1 MQGLVRST
9 PHLASFTA
17 VYKRRYYGW
26 GSSSTP
32 PTGSSS
38 VLNFLVS
45 NSSPNSACL
54 QREYYRLLHLRRK
67 IPSKSTIIYP
77 RTTNKNIAVAWLA
90 NLCVLSLGKPSG
102 RSKQKSS
109 VQKSVLPCHGLR
121 GSPTQRNPMRSPG
134 DSGGL
139 QISHVYR
146 EEELVYRR
154 GVISRWKRLMAES
167 ECLLNGTS
175 DVIALLT
182 QESLDFR
189 WMDSPESRVL
199 FFTEHWLS
207 TPGPG

>member
-1 MQGLVRST
+1 
-9 PHLASFTA
+9 
-17 VYKRRYYGW
+17 
-26 GSSSTP
+26 
-32 PTGSSS
+32 
-38 VLNFLVS
+38 
-45 NSSPNSACL
+45 
-54 QREYYRLLHLRRK
+54 
-67 IPSKSTIIYP
+67 
-77 RTTNKNIAVAWLA
+77 
-90 NLCVLSLGKPSG
+90 
-102 RSKQKSS
+102 
-109 VQKSVLPCHGLR
+109 
-121 GSPTQRNPMRSPG
+121 MRSPG

-139 QISHVYR
+139 QISRVYR

-207 TPGPG
+207 TLGPG